1 MRKIKKGR
9 VLLVALALAAVV
21 YFALPSSNRAF
32 GVKIPAGYEVIG
44 IDVSRYQGKIDWKN
58 IAQQVD
64 GRKNVQ
70 IRFAFVKATEGRSLK
85 DPLFDA
91 NWKNIEQCGL
101 IRGAYHYFVP
111 ARDAAEQAKNFID
124 CVELKRGDLPPV
136 LDVETLGN
144 RGVARLRE
152 GMKIWLREV
161 ERHYAMKPVIY
172 SYIDFYEKYLA
183 DDEELK
189 QYPFWVAHY
198 HKRRIRFAERW
209 YFWQFS
215 DRGRIEGVD
224 EAVDFNVFNGSVEEL
239 ERLCKK

>member
-1 MRKIKKGR
+1 
-9 VLLVALALAAVV
+9 
-21 YFALPSSNRAF
+21 
-32 GVKIPAGYEVIG
+32 
-44 IDVSRYQGKIDWKN
+44 
-58 IAQQVD
+58 
-64 GRKNVQ
+64 
-70 IRFAFVKATEGRSLK
+70 
-85 DPLFDA
+85 
-91 NWKNIEQCGL
+91 
-101 IRGAYHYFVP
+101 
-111 ARDAAEQAKNFID
+111 
-124 CVELKRGDLPPV
+124 
-136 LDVETLGN
+136 
-144 RGVARLRE
+144 
-152 GMKIWLREV
+152 
-161 ERHYAMKPVIY
+161 MKPVIY